1 MKIEFQ
7 LTVKL
12 SPESKGEQIDTFGAE
27 VRALQADINKLI
39 EGNQLIGLPPKQT
52 QVRFLVHTAPIL
64 AVAE

>member
-27 VRALQADINKLI
+27 VRALQEDFNKLI
-39 EGNQLIGLPPKQT
+39 EGNQLIGLPPKHT
-52 QVRFLVHTAPIL
+52 QVRYLVHTAPL
-64 AVAE
+64 LGEAE